1 MHIVNKDTPSFFLL
15 QKKFQRDDGMSETNI
30 ERKIEK
36 YWGSIER
43 QLNLEAEEKFQE
55 MLQEI
60 DERFIDPTD
69 KHPVR
74 AVDFAQWLNPE
85 PLLEVLKPC
94 YPYYCYIK
102 ERFEPRIRFFAYMLL
117 SRKKNLH
124 QAYHSLTEKEFIK
137 LGFTDEPTYEL
148 LREFI
153 YERISVDRFQ
163 EVFKMILQ
171 ELIILL
177 KQKNIKL
184 GTKVFQDATDIRSLK
199 HDPDALYSGYY
210 KQSGYKLDVTL
221 DAEYDIPLCY
231 TPMEITCDEGTNLI
245 PSQKY
250 LVNLGLR
257 EEERVVDD
265 KYATFANIACS
276 EIHDVSLFYKI
287 AKHWIHKKKGI
298 PSKINRLY
306 QKYHKED
313 DFQVKPD
320 MNFMLRY
327 LYKKGEYESVG
338 GYFRNQRMKEKNFK
352 EFKKKCK
359 RRSSRME
366 GFFGRVKNTTL
377 LDERPCKRGWN
388 GFLFRIGTAM
398 LTLVFAALI
407 RVQHDITDRLTNVT
421 YII

>member
-1 MHIVNKDTPSFFLL
+1 
-15 QKKFQRDDGMSETNI
+15 MSETDI

-36 YWGSIER
+36 YWGRIER
-43 QLNLEAEEKFQE
+43 QLNIGAEEKFQE

-60 DERFIDPTD
+60 DGYFIDPTQ
-69 KHPVR
+69 KHPIC
-74 AVDFAQWLNPE
+74 AVDFTQWLNPE

-94 YPYYCYIK
+94 YPYYRYIK

-117 SRKKNLH
+117 SRKKNLY
-124 QAYHSLTEKEFIK
+124 QAYHSLTDKEYLK
-137 LGFTDEPTYEL
+137 LGFTQGKPTYEL

-163 EVFKMILQ
+163 EVFKIILQ

-177 KQKNIKL
+177 KQKHIYL
-184 GTKVFQDATDIRSLK
+184 GKMVLQDATDIRSLK
-199 HDPDALYSGYY
+199 HDSDALYSGYY

-221 DAEYDIPLCY
+221 DAEHDIPLCY

-245 PSQKY
+245 PSQKF
-250 LVNLGLR
+250 LLNLGLL

-276 EIHDVSLFYKI
+276 ELHNVSLFYKI
-287 AKHWIHKKKGI
+287 AKHWVFKKESTTSEIK
-298 PSKINRLY
+298 RLY

-313 DFQVKPD
+313 DFQVNPD
-320 MNFMLRY
+320 MDFMLRY
-327 LYKKGEYESVG
+327 LYKKREYEPVG
-338 GYFRNQRMKEKNFK
+338 GFYRNQRMEEKDME

-359 RRSSRME
+359 QRSSLME

-377 LDERPCKRGWN
+377 LDDRPCKRGWN

-407 RVQHDITDRLTNVT
+407 RVQHNVTDHLTNVT
-421 YII
+421 YIT